1 MRIFSRKDLNLKDFS
16 LKTYSIQLPFDRLKL
31 GVDNV
36 RYDVL
41 ISPEFRKTA
50 ETFIL
55 ELIIKHS
62 EASPQFIINPDFNWV
77 KEIAEFKRQCAD
89 ILTDGIHKAK
99 SLREIQVDFL
109 VQTALV
115 KALTVQIKL
124 QFEEAIQHFK
134 TIIRKYE
141 IAQQVEET
149 LKSRKKSRG
158 SFIGNIR
165 Y

>member
-1 MRIFSRKDLNLKDFS
+1 MRIFSSKDLNLKDFS
-16 LKTYSIQLPFDRLKL
+16 LKTYSIELPFDRLKL

-62 EASPQFIINPDFNWV
+62 EATPQFIVNPDFNWV

-89 ILTDGIHKAK
+89 ILTDGI
-99 SLREIQVDFL
+99 Q
-109 VQTALV
+109 
-115 KALTVQIKL
+115 
-124 QFEEAIQHFK
+124 
-134 TIIRKYE
+134 
-141 IAQQVEET
+141 
-149 LKSRKKSRG
+149 
-158 SFIGNIR
+158 
-165 Y
+165 